1 MTFMQKIINLNFI
14 KDIIDGQISGLIQ
27 DAGSGRITN
36 VEKNHKVEALIQLRE
51 TIKEFIQNQNQL
63 TDN

>member
-1 MTFMQKIINLNFI
+1 MGKIINLNFI

-63 TDN
+63 TDNQ